1 MSGQMV
7 IRQDDQGLVRFN
19 LLDQDGTVLMSSKG
33 FDSLDAARAGAD
45 RAVGLITDVE
55 IIDQTQGGGATRA
68 DPQLALG
75 NDRRRTP
82 GGAD

>member
-33 FDSLDAARAGAD
+33 FDSVDAARAGAH
-45 RAVGLITDVE
+45 RAVELITDVE
-55 IIDQTQGGGATRA
+55 IIDQTQGGGATRV
-68 DPQLALG
+68 DSHLALG
-75 NDRRRTP
+75 DDRRGSP
-82 GGAD
+82 GAD